1 MPAAKVIY
9 EDDDLQIATWSRVFI
24 NRWRAA
30 ATKERLITLCE
41 HQLAHIESVG
51 DRRIAVIT
59 VLEDKTGLMP
69 SSDARKEAEVTA
81 KATRDAVMLQAQIVE
96 GDGFVAATF
105 RALLT
110 GVMLAIRAPYPNK
123 VFKTVEDAMPWF
135 EDHLHRAGYQDDAAG
150 VLAAVTGLRNAV

>member
-1 MPAAKVIY
+1 MPAAKVLY
-9 EDDDLQIATWSRVFI
+9 EDDHLQIATWSRVFI
-24 NRWRAA
+24 SRWRAA
-30 ATKERLITLCE
+30 ATKEQLVILCE
-41 HQLAHIESVG
+41 HQLALIEAVG

-69 SSDARKEAEVTA
+69 SSDARKEAEAVA

-96 GDGFVAATF
+96 GEGFVAATF

-123 VFKTVEDAMPWF
+123 VFRTVDDAMPWI
-135 EDHLHRAGYQDDAAG
+135 EEHLHVAGYQDDAAG
-150 VLAAVTGLRNAV
+150 VSAAVSGLRDAV